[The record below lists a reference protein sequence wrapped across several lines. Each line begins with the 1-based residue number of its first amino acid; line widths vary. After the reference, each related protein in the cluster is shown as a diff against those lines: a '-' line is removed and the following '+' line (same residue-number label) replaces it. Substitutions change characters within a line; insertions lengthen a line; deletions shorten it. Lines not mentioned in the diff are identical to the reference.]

1 MHILLTLYETN
12 NQEIWLQIC
21 LALMTTE
28 VCLTAYAVGLTAIAY
43 KECSALTSFPNTLTV
58 NYHTSVAK
66 NKIIQSKGIRLT
78 LAV

>member
-12 NQEIWLQIC
+12 NQEICLRIC

-28 VCLTAYAVGLTAIAY
+28 VCLTAYAVGPTAIAY
-43 KECSALTSFPNTLTV
+43 KECSASTSFPNTLTV
-58 NYHTSVAK
+58 NYHTSAAK
-66 NKIIQSKGIRLT
+66 NKIVQPKGTSLT